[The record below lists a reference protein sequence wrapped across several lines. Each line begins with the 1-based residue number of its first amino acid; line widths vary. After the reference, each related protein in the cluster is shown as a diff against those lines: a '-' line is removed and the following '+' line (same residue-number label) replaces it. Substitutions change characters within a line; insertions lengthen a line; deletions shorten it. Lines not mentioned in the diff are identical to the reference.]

1 MKALLQGGIVI
12 RFETTE
18 GNPHEP
24 LARVILETPRQS
36 FSKEDK
42 ERLKKHPEVAN
53 VEFRRDIRDLIHR
66 DNDFYTV
73 DIKIS
78 SLSLAVKDMMRKA
91 ADTIAG
97 AIYVEKIE

>member
-1 MKALLQGGIVI
+1 MKALIREKIII
-12 RFETTE
+12 RFEATG

-24 LARVILETPRQS
+24 LARVILEIPRQS
-36 FSKEDK
+36 FSKEDE
-42 ERLKKHPEVAN
+42 ERLRKHPQIAN
-53 VEFRRDIRDLIHR
+53 VEFREDIRDLINR